1 MRNFLVLIV
10 IVFTIISCDSNRV
23 YDEYQ
28 SMEDNTWLQSD
39 IITFDFSISD
49 TISKNNIF
57 INLRNNKDYEFSN
70 LFMITKMDF
79 PNGTKIIDTL
89 EYEMTDKLGNFLG
102 SGYTDIKQNK
112 LFYKENVQFLEK
124 GNYRFQIEQA
134 MRKNGNIQGL
144 DSLKGIT
151 DIGLRIELTTE

>member
-1 MRNFLVLIV
+1 MRNFLIFLLV
-10 IVFTIISCDSNRV
+10 VFTIISCDSNRV
-23 YDEYQ
+23 YDQYQ
-28 SMEDNTWLQSD
+28 SMENNTWLQSD

-112 LFYKENVQFLEK
+112 LFYKENVQFLEE
-124 GNYRFQIEQA
+124 GDYRFQVEQA